1 MTSADPYLRFVEA
14 VIDALEDLINSER
27 HPAVVDEFTNQL
39 DDTIAAILDFHKR
52 GDR

>member
-14 VIDALEDLINSER
+14 VIDALEELINSER
-27 HPAVVDEFTNQL
+27 QPVVDEFANQL

>member
-14 VIDALEDLINSER
+14 VIDALEELINSER
-27 HPAVVDEFTNQL
+27 HPVVDEFAHQL